1 MVASSSSDPSGVA
14 AVLDNM
20 SPTRV
25 AKALEEMD
33 AETQTKIIARMRPSE
48 AAATMEKMTEES
60 RLEVLINMSDDDVR
74 NLTAGLGAAYV
85 DDKRLPAA
93 MRAKQR
99 EEAAARA
106 AALAPGLAKLPPA
119 KLARSLEGADAA
131 QLAGT
136 LVALLD
142 EPAGGHLGLTSGEDG
157 DAKDKSAAAAL
168 LRAMPRDKQRDAA
181 LELLIAAP
189 EGSAGAILADFTG
202 EEVAAMLAHA
212 SAEEHA
218 KLVAE
223 LVKEDPEKASDV
235 LAAMPTEKAGAAL
248 SVVVARL
255 NNGTG
260 AGLSEAEQFA
270 LFVAAPADALKSVD
284 PPTALGTMCASAL
297 TPSQAADVLEKLDP
311 NAAAA
316 ALEGMSGEEVRQ
328 VLEASAMRS
337 VAEGNPASDT
347 PLVAAMVPYM
357 ASLDGAGAAAMIE
370 AMPADMAVGVM
381 MNTPETRAKEV
392 LAHTKNTA
400 LKERVTNRATMY
412 MPACDIVLPKDDDGR
427 TIAARAGRSTR
438 FRSWRA
444 RAEERKS
451 RTEVRTSPPPFT
463 RRAPRADSGR
473 LAWSPT

>member
-1 MVASSSSDPSGVA
+1 
-14 AVLDNM
+14 
-20 SPTRV
+20 
-25 AKALEEMD
+25 
-33 AETQTKIIARMRPSE
+33 
-48 AAATMEKMTEES
+48 
-60 RLEVLINMSDDDVR
+60 
-74 NLTAGLGAAYV
+74 
-85 DDKRLPAA
+85 
-93 MRAKQR
+93 
-99 EEAAARA
+99 
-106 AALAPGLAKLPPA
+106 
-119 KLARSLEGADAA
+119 
-131 QLAGT
+131 
-136 LVALLD
+136 
-142 EPAGGHLGLTSGEDG
+142 
-157 DAKDKSAAAAL
+157 
-168 LRAMPRDKQRDAA
+168 MPRDKQRDAA

-248 SVVVARL
+248 SVVVAGL

-427 TIAARAGRSTR
+427 TIAARAGEKYAIQVVARER
-438 FRSWRA
+438 RNENRA
-444 RAEERKS
+444 RR
-451 RTEVRTSPPPFT
+451 F
-463 RRAPRADSGR
+463 APRRRHSPAGR
-473 LAWSPT
+473 LGRIRGGLRGHRPRQRHVRRHRGAHARGDVHDGARERFAIARAGVARGCRRSPSSRRRRLTARGWTDGARASPACWRSR